1 MPKASTEFKK
11 ENKADFGKEKID
23 ILYEDEALCIIFK
36 PSGMLTVPYP
46 GSHART
52 AIEVLEQ
59 IMRKKGTY
67 SSNHRP
73 FVVHRLDRDTSG
85 VMMFAM
91 TEPAQKKIMD
101 SWHKMVTERLY
112 HAVAENPKSGILLPA
127 SGIIDDEIAYNAH
140 IICFVPKAGD
150 LPDQEN
156 AKKAVK
162 NADRRGAEKS
172 VYAKNLL
179 VKNGK
184 AEFKTI
190 TARTHYRIIAS
201 GKFHTLFELS
211 LDTGRKNQIRAHLS
225 SKGYP
230 LAGDENYRAKT
241 DPFGRLALH
250 ARTLEFDHPYTGQH
264 MKFEIPEPAEWLST
278 VKEDS
283 GNVPAVW
290 NGKNDFESGARH
302 EKNGRR
308 GGNRNSAAP
317 KSKDVYEE
325 VKKHVKPTRRQM
337 AGMDFIQK
345 GKLYK

>member
-1 MPKASTEFKK
+1 MYAQ
-11 ENKADFGKEKID
+11 
-23 ILYEDEALCIIFK
+23 ILRHVQ
-36 PSGMLTVPYP
+36 T
-46 GSHART
+46 
-52 AIEVLEQ
+52 
-59 IMRKKGTY
+59 
-67 SSNHRP
+67 
-73 FVVHRLDRDTSG
+73 
-85 VMMFAM
+85 
-91 TEPAQKKIMD
+91 
-101 SWHKMVTERLY
+101 
-112 HAVAENPKSGILLPA
+112 
-127 SGIIDDEIAYNAH
+127 
-140 IICFVPKAGD
+140 KAGD